1 MNADALQRLDSFP
14 YRHRVAEVMASPVV
28 TMPEAATVK
37 QACDLMIEKGISS
50 VMVTGDA
57 GLGPPLVP
65 PQAPPLGIVTERDA
79 LRLIAEQG
87 AAALDAPLSRLMSSP
102 VEGVPQDAFVYLA
115 LGRMDRLG
123 VRHLAVFDTDG
134 AVVGILSARQLLR
147 QRAGS
152 ALAIGDRIGVAQNA
166 EEMAEIVRGLPDLA
180 SSLLAEQVA
189 PLDVA
194 AVISGVMRDVTGRS
208 ARLSAEAMVE
218 AGWGA
223 APAPWCALILGSGG
237 RGESLLAPDQ
247 DNGILHAGT
256 PKDDAWYAE
265 LGRRMADMLN
275 ESGIPYCKG
284 GVMAKNP
291 EWRHDETGWR
301 RAIDI
306 WAERPIGENLLN
318 VDIFFDFQPVEGQ
331 ADLAALL
338 RAYALDRARK
348 TIGFLRN
355 LSLNQREM
363 RPPLGFFGGIQ
374 TIEGRVDLKIGGL
387 LPVVSAARILALKG
401 GVAATATAD
410 RLREA
415 ASLGLIAEADAADL
429 AGAHRILVRLVLEQQ
444 IEDIAAGRKPG
455 TRVELAR
462 LTKTQRHLLRE
473 VLRRI
478 GQVPDMVQDAL
489 SA

>member
-57 GLGPPLVP
+57 GLASPLAPPL
-65 PQAPPLGIVTERDA
+65 APPLGIVTERDA

-194 AVISGVMRDVTGRS
+194 AVISGVMRDVTGRA
-208 ARLSAEAMVE
+208 ARLSAEAMQE
-218 AGWGA
+218 SGWGV

-318 VDIFFDFQPVEGQ
+318 VDIFFDFQSVEGQ
-331 ADLAALL
+331 ADLAELL

-462 LTKTQRHLLRE
+462 LTKPQRHLLRE